1 MPSQG
6 KDANPK
12 SGALGSNQLGVP
24 AKGSKRPS
32 RDYSSGKIMEDGM
45 LKSPLPIQAE
55 KIKNER
61 LGNDVYKN
69 LLQVGLAYS
78 RFIPTLR

>member
-1 MPSQG
+1 
-6 KDANPK
+6 
-12 SGALGSNQLGVP
+12 
-24 AKGSKRPS
+24 
-32 RDYSSGKIMEDGM
+32 MEDGM